1 MRQPQVQ
8 LGKSPTQPKVIFRG
22 VYGQPVF
29 TRMRTQRMREAAQLL
44 IHTDRS
50 IGEIAEM
57 SGYTNAGKFAAAFQD
72 VMGETPREFRQ
83 THAQQRKKAKKS
95 QPQSRIKIRVVMG
108 WSIEQQIRTTYWF
121 GFVCVWWSIADS
133 NR

>member
-44 IHTDRS
+44 IHMSWTKRPGNSVRRTRS
-50 IGEIAEM
+50 
-57 SGYTNAGKFAAAFQD
+57 
-72 VMGETPREFRQ
+72 REKRQ
-83 THAQQRKKAKKS
+83 KNHN
-95 QPQSRIKIRVVMG
+95 PNLVSRLG
-108 WSIEQQIRTTYWF
+108 L
-121 GFVCVWWSIADS
+121 
-133 NR
+133 

>member
-1 MRQPQVQ
+1 MR
-8 LGKSPTQPKVIFRG
+8 QPKVIFRG

-44 IHTDRS
+44 IHTDRP

-57 SGYTNAGKFAAAFQD
+57 SGCTNAGKFAAVFQY

-83 THAQQRKKAKKS
+83 THAQQRKKAKKNN
-95 QPQSRIKIRVVMG
+95 PNLISRLG
-108 WSIEQQIRTTYWF
+108 L
-121 GFVCVWWSIADS
+121 
-133 NR
+133 

>member
-1 MRQPQVQ
+1 MRRPQVQ
-8 LGKSPTQPKVIFRG
+8 LGKSPMQPKVIFRG

-44 IHTDRS
+44 IHTDRP

-57 SGYTNAGKFAAAFQD
+57 SGCTNAGKFAAVFQY

-83 THAQQRKKAKKS
+83 THAQQRKM
-95 QPQSRIKIRVVMG
+95 Q
-108 WSIEQQIRTTYWF
+108 
-121 GFVCVWWSIADS
+121 
-133 NR
+133 